1 MNDSLSNRD
10 RDLAEIA
17 AESKPDVMLS
27 ILADTVGGTTY
38 VLGLLANGMTIYGRT
53 VSAREMAT
61 MLDAENER
69 MFARSSTEERGRQT
83 NASEQIRNLW
93 TTAIEKQEAEERELV
108 VHTPGDIDELPEE
121 LGRKI
126 IRGRQS
132 ALTLRD
138 VRVFPPGSPSFEV
151 PLLRVRL
158 STVSGWWLV
167 STDEDGHAT
176 YAHPTPNFGGS

>member
-1 MNDSLSNRD
+1 MNDPLSNRN

-17 AESKPDVMLS
+17 AASKPDVMLS
-27 ILADTVGGTTY
+27 MLADTVGGTTH

-53 VSAREMAT
+53 VSPREMAT

-69 MFARSSTEERGRQT
+69 MFARSSTEERGTQT
-83 NASEQIRNLW
+83 NASERIRNLW
-93 TTAIEKQEAEERELV
+93 TTAIEKQEADEWELV
-108 VHTPGDIDELPEE
+108 SHTSGDIDELPEE

-126 IRGRQS
+126 IRGQQS
-132 ALTLRD
+132 TLTLED
-138 VRVFPPGSPSFEV
+138 VRVFPPGCPAFVV

-167 STDEDGHAT
+167 PTDKDGHAT
-176 YAHPTPNFGGS
+176 YTHPTPNFGGG